1 MFGQNK
7 RPPIVICYA
16 WWFIFICCYFE
27 SEKRLHDELF
37 CSGMDSETSVTAV
50 IMTKK
55 QMLLDEKMTSMVY
68 LFLFY
73 IMKKTLIFLELV

>member
-1 MFGQNK
+1 MFWQNK
-7 RPPIVICYA
+7 RPPIVIYYA

-27 SEKRLHDELF
+27 SEKCLHDELF
-37 CSGMDSETSVTAV
+37 CSGMDSETSVSAV

>member
-1 MFGQNK
+1 M
-7 RPPIVICYA
+7 IVT
-16 WWFIFICCYFE
+16 E
-27 SEKRLHDELF
+27 
-37 CSGMDSETSVTAV
+37 
-50 IMTKK
+50 K